1 MPPRKVV
8 FDTNVLIGYLQHGR
22 DAERV
27 ERVFEARFLSAVVVK
42 ELRQGLADRAR
53 SRPYRALVRAFE
65 RTRRILVPDWPT
77 YERTGAILRAMRT
90 AGVEAASASAFA
102 DVLIAL
108 SAKAIGA
115 TVVTRDRDFERIRQ
129 FDSFSLELIP

>member
-1 MPPRKVV
+1 MPLRKVV

-22 DAERV
+22 HADRV
-27 ERVFEARFLSAVVVK
+27 ERASQARFLSAVVIK
-42 ELRQGLADRAR
+42 ELRQGIADRAR

-65 RTRRILVPDWPT
+65 RTRRILIPDWGT
-77 YERTGAILRAMRT
+77 YERTGAILRAMS
-90 AGVEAASASAFA
+90 ADGVEATSASAFG

-115 TVVTRDRDFERIRQ
+115 TVVTRDRDFER
-129 FDSFSLELIP
+129 